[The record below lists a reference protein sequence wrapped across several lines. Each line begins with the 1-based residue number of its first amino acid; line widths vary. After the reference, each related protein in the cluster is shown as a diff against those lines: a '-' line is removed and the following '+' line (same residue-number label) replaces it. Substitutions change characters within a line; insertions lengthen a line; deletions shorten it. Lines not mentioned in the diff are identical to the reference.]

1 MQEKKEKTI
10 ELARKYFHTDGYRKL
25 SLSSLIEEVGM
36 SKPTFY
42 NYFKNKKHLFIQT
55 MLETY
60 NEFIY
65 QLTQNFKK
73 TTSAIEKL
81 DVFIQTYAWFLDEFP
96 IYRDLYKPG
105 NDLIPRWL
113 DSRYSRDIFFE
124 GREIIRS
131 ILEDGIEEEL
141 INGSLDTEKASI
153 LIYSAIIFT
162 LSNNPNYFK
171 RKKDKDFDFNLND
184 LTQILAEG
192 ILIRK

>member
-1 MQEKKEKTI
+1 MEEKKEKTI
-10 ELARKYFHTDGYRKL
+10 ETARIYFHKNGYRKL
-25 SLSSLIEEVGM
+25 SLSELIEEVGI

-60 NEFIY
+60 NEFQY

-81 DVFIQTYAWFLDEFP
+81 DAFIQTYAWFLDEFP

-105 NDLIPRWL
+105 NDLLTRWL

-131 ILEDGIEEEL
+131 ILEEGIEEEL
-141 INGSLDTEKASI
+141 IDSSINTEEISI
-153 LIYSAIIFT
+153 LVYSTIIFT
-162 LSNNPNYFK
+162 LSNNPNHFK
-171 RKKDKDFDFNLND
+171 RKKDNNFQFNLNN
-184 LTQILAEG
+184 LTQLLAEG
-192 ILIRK
+192 LISRK

>member
-1 MQEKKEKTI
+1 MEEKKEKTI

-25 SLSSLIEEVGM
+25 SLSNLIEEVGM

-73 TTSAIEKL
+73 ATSAIEKL

-105 NDLIPRWL
+105 NDLMPRWL

-131 ILEDGIEEEL
+131 ILEDGIEEGL
-141 INGSLDTEKASI
+141 IDSTFNTEKSSI
-153 LIYSAIIFT
+153 LIYSTIIFT

-171 RKKDKDFDFNLND
+171 REKDKDFDFNLND

-192 ILIRK
+192 ILTRN

>member
-1 MQEKKEKTI
+1 MEEKKEKTI
-10 ELARKYFHTDGYRKL
+10 ELARKYFHIDGYRKL
-25 SLSSLIEEVGM
+25 SLSGLIEEVGM

-81 DVFIQTYAWFLDEFP
+81 DVFIQTYSWFLDEFP

-131 ILEDGIEEEL
+131 ILEDGIEEGL
-141 INGSLDTEKASI
+141 INDSLDTEKTSI
-153 LIYSAIIFT
+153 LIYSTIIFT

-184 LTQILAEG
+184 LTQILTEG
-192 ILIRK
+192 ILIRN

>member
-1 MQEKKEKTI
+1 MEEKKEKTI
-10 ELARKYFHTDGYRKL
+10 ELARKYFHIDGYRKL
-25 SLSSLIEEVGM
+25 SLSGLIEEVGM

-60 NEFIY
+60 NEFVY

-81 DVFIQTYAWFLDEFP
+81 DVFIQTYSWFLDEFP

-105 NDLIPRWL
+105 NDLMPRWL

-131 ILEDGIEEEL
+131 ILEDGIEEGL
-141 INGSLDTEKASI
+141 IKDSLDTEKTSI
-153 LIYSAIIFT
+153 LIYSTIIFT

-184 LTQILAEG
+184 LTQILTEG
-192 ILIRK
+192 ILIRN

>member
-1 MQEKKEKTI
+1 MEEKKEKTI

-25 SLSSLIEEVGM
+25 SLSNLIEEVGM

-73 TTSAIEKL
+73 ATSAIEKL

-105 NDLIPRWL
+105 NDLMPRWL

-131 ILEDGIEEEL
+131 ILEDGIEEGL
-141 INGSLDTEKASI
+141 IDSTLDTEKSSI
-153 LIYSAIIFT
+153 LIYSTIIFT

-171 RKKDKDFDFNLND
+171 REKDKDFDFNLND

-192 ILIRK
+192 ILTRN